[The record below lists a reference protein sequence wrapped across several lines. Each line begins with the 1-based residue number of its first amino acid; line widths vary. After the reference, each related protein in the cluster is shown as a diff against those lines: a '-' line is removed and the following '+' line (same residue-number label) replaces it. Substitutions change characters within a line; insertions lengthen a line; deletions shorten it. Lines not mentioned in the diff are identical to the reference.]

1 MDDLA
6 LSTGVTAP
14 AQSYMD
20 AEIRTAIAAV
30 AIDAGEVVYI
40 NSAGKAALADAG
52 AAATAKFRGLA
63 LRSVAAGQEFSVLIH
78 GEVAGFDLSGLA
90 YDDPVYLSNTA
101 GALADADPGVNE
113 VQTVSLT
120 GTPTGG
126 TFTLTYD
133 SVESGN
139 IAYNATAAAVQT
151 ALEAISTINP
161 GEINVTGSAG
171 AWVVEFVGALGNQNI
186 AAMTADGTNL
196 TGGTTP
202 AAAVAET
209 TAGVASVEV
218 ARVVAIPDYPTL
230 TKVLRF
236 AGFAS

>member
-1 MDDLA
+1 MADLSLA
-6 LSTGVTAP
+6 TGVSAP
-14 AQSYMD
+14 APAYID
-20 AEIRTAIAAV
+20 LKRRTAIAAV
-30 AIDAGEVVYI
+30 EITAGQAFYF
-40 NSAGKAALADAG
+40 NSSGKAALVDAN
-52 AAATAKFRGLA
+52 ALATAKFDGISVRH
-63 LRSVAAGQEFSVLIH
+63 VAAGQEFTYYDA
-78 GEVAGFDLSGLA
+78 GELAGFDLSGLA
-90 YDDPVYLSNTA
+90 YRQKVYLSATA

-139 IAYNATAAAVQT
+139 IAYNATTAVLQA

-171 AWVVEFVGALGNQNI
+171 AWLVEFVGDLGKQNI

-209 TAGVASVEV
+209 TAGVGSVAV
-218 ARVVAIPDYPTL
+218 GRVVPKADVPTYTKLLEL
-230 TKVLRF
+230 TGA
-236 AGFAS
+236 AG